1 MTPTYQLILEGRP
14 LELRG
19 RLISLSLIDKN
30 GMEVDELTVE
40 IDDSDGMVELP
51 SKGKKLTAVFG
62 FAGREQNR
70 GSYIVDEIG
79 HHGPPDVI
87 TIRARSADFRKTL
100 LEEREQS
107 YHKTTI
113 GAIIGTIAARHELT
127 PAVSQELAGISIDH
141 LDQTNESDAH
151 LVTRLA
157 QEHDA
162 VGTVKDGRL
171 LFTVRAAGKTSS
183 GQDLP
188 TVTIHRSEGDSHDF
202 TDADR
207 DDRVTGVVAYWHD
220 KKGAKRKKAEIGA
233 DGYRR
238 HLKQTYNSEKEAKA
252 AAEAEM
258 KRIKT
263 RSRTLTLN
271 LAVGRADLF
280 AEQPLITQ
288 GFKPQIDAVRWF
300 IKEITH
306 TLGDNG
312 YTCSLQC
319 EELSRLA

>member
-1 MTPTYQLILEGRP
+1 MTPIYQLILEGRP

-19 RLISLSLIDKN
+19 RLIALTLVDKN

-40 IDDSDGMVELP
+40 IDDSDGLVELP

-62 FAGREQNR
+62 FAGSEQNR

-100 LEEREQS
+100 LEEREKS
-107 YHKTTI
+107 YHKTTV
-113 GAIIGTIAARHELT
+113 GAVIAEIAARHGLT
-127 PAVSQELAGISIDH
+127 PAVSAELAGIAVEH

-183 GQDLP
+183 GQALP

-207 DDRVTGVVAYWHD
+207 DDRVTGVTAYWHD
-220 KKGAKRKKAEIGA
+220 KKGAKRKKAEVGA

-306 TLGDNG
+306 TLDDNG
-312 YTCSLQC
+312 YTCRIAC
-319 EELSRLA
+319 EEMVT

>member
-1 MTPTYQLILEGRP
+1 MTPIYQLILEGRP

-70 GSYIVDEIG
+70 GTYIVDEIG

-100 LEEREQS
+100 LEEREKS
-107 YHKTTI
+107 YHKTTV
-113 GAIIGTIAARHELT
+113 GAVIAEIAARHGLT
-127 PAVSQELAGISIDH
+127 PAVSAELAGIAVEH

-220 KKGAKRKKAEIGA
+220 KKSAKRKKAEVGA

-252 AAEAEM
+252 AEAEM

-263 RSRTLTLN
+263 RARTLSLN
-271 LAVGRADLF
+271 LAFGRAELF
-280 AEQPLITQ
+280 AEQPLKVE

-312 YTCSLQC
+312 YTVQISCA
-319 EELSRLA
+319 EMEG

>member
-1 MTPTYQLILEGRP
+1 MTPIYQLILEGRP

-70 GSYIVDEIG
+70 GTYIVDEIG

-100 LEEREQS
+100 LEEREKS
-107 YHKTTI
+107 YHKTTV
-113 GAIIGTIAARHELT
+113 GAVIAEIAARHGLP
-127 PAVSQELAGISIDH
+127 PAVSAELAGIAVEH

-220 KKGAKRKKAEIGA
+220 KKSAKRKKAEVGA

-252 AAEAEM
+252 AEAEM

-263 RSRTLTLN
+263 RARTLSLN
-271 LAVGRADLF
+271 LAFGRAELF
-280 AEQPLITQ
+280 AEQPLKVE

-312 YTCSLQC
+312 YTVQISCA
-319 EELSRLA
+319 EMEG

>member
-1 MTPTYQLILEGRP
+1 MTPIYQLILEGRP

-113 GAIIGTIAARHELT
+113 GAIIGTIAARQELT
-127 PAVSQELAGISIDH
+127 
-141 LDQTNESDAH
+141 
-151 LVTRLA
+151 
-157 QEHDA
+157 
-162 VGTVKDGRL
+162 
-171 LFTVRAAGKTSS
+171 
-183 GQDLP
+183 
-188 TVTIHRSEGDSHDF
+188 
-202 TDADR
+202 TDR
-207 DDRVTGVVAYWHD
+207 KSVCRERV
-220 KKGAKRKKAEIGA
+220 
-233 DGYRR
+233 
-238 HLKQTYNSEKEAKA
+238 
-252 AAEAEM
+252 
-258 KRIKT
+258 
-263 RSRTLTLN
+263 
-271 LAVGRADLF
+271 
-280 AEQPLITQ
+280 
-288 GFKPQIDAVRWF
+288 
-300 IKEITH
+300 
-306 TLGDNG
+306 
-312 YTCSLQC
+312 
-319 EELSRLA
+319 

>member
-1 MTPTYQLILEGRP
+1 MTPVYTLILEGKP
-14 LELRG
+14 LELYG
-19 RLISLSLIDKN
+19 RLLALTVADKS

-40 IDDSDGMVELP
+40 IDDSDGLVELP
-51 SKGKKLTAVFG
+51 SKGKQLTAVFG
-62 FAGREQNR
+62 FVGQEQNR

-100 LEEREQS
+100 LEEREKS
-107 YHKTTI
+107 YHKTTV
-113 GAIIGTIAARHELT
+113 GAVIAEIAARHGLT
-127 PAVSQELAGISIDH
+127 PAVSAELAGISIDH

-183 GQDLP
+183 GQALP

-207 DDRVTGVVAYWHD
+207 DDRVTGVTAYWHD
-220 KKGAKRKKAEIGA
+220 KKGAKRKKAEVGA

-271 LAVGRADLF
+271 LAVGRAELF
-280 AEQPLITQ
+280 AEQPLIAQ
-288 GFKPQIDAVRWF
+288 GFKAQIDAVRWF

-306 TLGDNG
+306 TLDDNG
-312 YTCSLQC
+312 YTCRIAC
-319 EELSRLA
+319 EEMVT